1 MLPPPGTGN
10 CSAARTSGQSP
21 AVSGC
26 AGAGGQRV
34 ARASGLP
41 ARPRAWRRAAGPP
54 GCTPGMQPWPVRGA
68 MQGRPGAICSL
79 GRRAAG
85 PRAGHGHKGGAGGGG
100 PGRGCG
106 TMAAPSPP
114 APAPRERR
122 EGAGA
127 SWRRAVGRRRHGVGR
142 VRSRR
147 APRRGAGRCSPAS
160 SLRPPPFRFQSR
172 RDDSGLRTEGRSME
186 RQLAPGRM
194 SLASPT
200 WRHCLLWS
208 LRVWRAYSPLT
219 VRLAVFLAFPRRV
232 WNGIHT

>member
-26 AGAGGQRV
+26 AGAGGRRA

-41 ARPRAWRRAAGPP
+41 TRPRAWRRAAGPP

-79 GRRAAG
+79 GRRAAA

-127 SWRRAVGRRRHGVGR
+127 SRRRRWGGGATESGVSAAVGRRGG
-142 VRSRR
+142 
-147 APRRGAGRCSPAS
+147 ARGAAARRPHSALHPFAFNHDATIPGLEPRAEVWSPSWLPGECPWHLPPSDTVCFGPFAS
-160 SLRPPPFRFQSR
+160 GALTRP
-172 RDDSGLRTEGRSME
+172 
-186 RQLAPGRM
+186 
-194 SLASPT
+194 
-200 WRHCLLWS
+200 
-208 LRVWRAYSPLT
+208 
-219 VRLAVFLAFPRRV
+219 
-232 WNGIHT
+232 